1 MIRTYQFFCD
11 HCGYKRITN
20 GDDLQDL
27 TQVKKAP
34 IPRGTPIIDPETKKV
49 KVPKSITR
57 IKTFKCP
64 NCGFCIKA
72 IKIKPL
78 ENDNESI
85 NRTDG
90 CKEGTER
97 QEI

>member
-27 TQVKKAP
+27 TKVEQSS
-34 IPRGTPIIDPETKKV
+34 IPRGTPTIDPQTKKI
-49 KVPKSITR
+49 KIPNSITR

-64 NCGFCIKA
+64 TCGYCIKA
-72 IKIKPL
+72 KKINL
-78 ENDNESI
+78 EKDNEPT
-85 NRTDG
+85 NRVDG
-90 CKEGTER
+90 SETGIER